1 MIGSDHEDIVVLD
14 AGLVDL
20 TNGLVGGSDTLNSSL
35 VDTSVTHHVR
45 GSEVVHNEV
54 EVLLSKTLG
63 HLGADLGSAHLGVK
77 IVGSHAGRGNH
88 VTDFAG
94 ELLLDTAVEEESDV
108 SVLLS
113 LSNVSLLQVLLGQ
126 PFGQDVAHVLGREG
140 NGESVVGLVL
150 GHGGNG
156 DVLRVREV
164 GSGGAVVV
172 TQKLSDLTN
181 TVRAVVEEEQGVV
194 V

>member
-1 MIGSDHEDIVVLD
+1 
-14 AGLVDL
+14 
-20 TNGLVGGSDTLNSSL
+20 
-35 VDTSVTHHVR
+35 
-45 GSEVVHNEV
+45 
-54 EVLLSKTLG
+54 
-63 HLGADLGSAHLGVK
+63 
-77 IVGSHAGRGNH
+77 
-88 VTDFAG
+88 
-94 ELLLDTAVEEESDV
+94 
-108 SVLLS
+108 
-113 LSNVSLLQVLLGQ
+113 
-126 PFGQDVAHVLGREG
+126 VLGREG